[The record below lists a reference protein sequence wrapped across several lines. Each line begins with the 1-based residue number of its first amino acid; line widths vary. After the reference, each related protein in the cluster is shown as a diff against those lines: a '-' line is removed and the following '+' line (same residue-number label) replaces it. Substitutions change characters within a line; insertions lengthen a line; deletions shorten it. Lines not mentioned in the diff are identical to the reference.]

1 VDEKLDEYRR
11 KRDRRRTS
19 EPFGSRP
26 GKATS
31 PRFVVQRHSARRLH
45 YDLRLER
52 DGVLLSWAVPKGL
65 PVEPGSRRRAIHT
78 EDHPLEYVHF
88 EGVIPEGQY
97 GAGVMDV
104 YDTGTW
110 ELLDESSSGSLTF
123 RLRGERLRGTYT
135 LASARLEGKE
145 QNWLLI
151 RRDGQE
157 RLRRDYEPMQPTVRA
172 DLPGGE
178 WLYEVAW
185 NGERAVARLHEGDVD
200 APALPEMIAKRLG
213 RAVRVFDC
221 VLDGEVS
228 DVEGEQHYYVY
239 DVLELEGEPLLSRP
253 LAERRAL
260 LEPLLDQTERTV
272 RLSETFED
280 GEQLLELAHARG
292 LAGIVAK
299 DPGSRYVP
307 GARSAE
313 WVAVLPDAEP
323 AVDRRQTEL
332 RKGKRRV
339 RLTRLD
345 YIWWPE
351 TGVRKGDLIDYYRA
365 VAPVLL
371 PHLRRRPFT
380 LKRHLNGPNA
390 PFEWV
395 KDAPPEMPDWIP
407 TCPLPAKSRAG
418 ETVNYP
424 VVDDEL
430 ALVWMVEYG
439 CIDLHLWYSRCDRA
453 GRPDYVLFDLDPAHV
468 PFERVVEAAR
478 LLHELLRAIGLDAFV
493 RTSGGEGLHV
503 QVPVARRYGYAETR
517 EFAELIAGALVR
529 LRPDLVTTE
538 RNLKRRRGVFL
549 DTKMN
554 GEGMTIASVYSV
566 RPLPGPPVATPL
578 AWEELE
584 RDLEPAEFTMRRV
597 LDRVT
602 EHGDLHAGLLSSQ
615 QRLEPALARVS

>member
-1 VDEKLDEYRR
+1 MGEKLEQYRR
-11 KRDRRRTS
+11 KRDPQRTS

-26 GKATS
+26 RTATS

-52 DGVLLSWAVPKGL
+52 NGVLLSWAVPKGL

-78 EDHPLEYVHF
+78 EDHPLEYLDF
-88 EGVIPEGQY
+88 QGVIPEGQY

-123 RLRGERLRGTYT
+123 RLNGPRLRGTYT
-135 LASARLEGKE
+135 LASARLEGE
-145 QNWLLI
+145 ERNWLLI

-157 RLRRDYEPMQPTVRA
+157 RLRRCYEAMQPTAAA
-172 DLPGGE
+172 DLPGGA

-185 NGERAVARLHEGDVD
+185 NGDRAVARLHEGDVD
-200 APALPEMIAKRLG
+200 APRLPEAIAKRLG

-239 DVLELEGEPLLSRP
+239 DLLELEGEPLLSRP

-260 LEPLLDQTERTV
+260 LEPLLDQTEKTV

-280 GEQLLELAHARG
+280 GAQLLELARARG
-292 LAGIVAK
+292 LAGVVAK
-299 DPGSRYVP
+299 NPDSRYVP
-307 GARSAE
+307 GARSAD
-313 WVAVLPDAEP
+313 WVAVLPDAQPDVIRE
-323 AVDRRQTEL
+323 TEL
-332 RKGKRRV
+332 RRGKRAV

-345 YIWWPE
+345 YLWWPDA
-351 TGVRKGDLIDYYRA
+351 GVRKGDLIDYYRA

-371 PHLRRRPFT
+371 PHLRRHPFT

-395 KDAPPEMPDWIP
+395 KDAPREMPDWIP
-407 TCPLPAKSRAG
+407 TCPLPAKSRGG
-418 ETVNYP
+418 ETVDYP

-430 ALVWMVEYG
+430 ALVWMIEYG
-439 CIDLHLWYSRCDRA
+439 CIDLHLWYSRCDRPD
-453 GRPDYVLFDLDPAHV
+453 RPDYVLFDLDPTHV
-468 PFERVVEAAR
+468 PFERVVEAAH
-478 LLHELLRAIGLDAFV
+478 LLHELLLAIGLDAFV

-503 QVPVARRYGYAETR
+503 QVPVVRRYGYAETR
-517 EFAELIAGALVR
+517 AFAELIAGALVR
-529 LRPDLVTTE
+529 ARPELVTTE
-538 RNLKRRRGVFL
+538 RDLKKRRGVFL

-578 AWEELE
+578 EWEELE
-584 RDLEPAEFTMRRV
+584 RGLDPSEFTMRRV
-597 LDRVT
+597 LDRVA
-602 EHGDLHAGLLSSQ
+602 EHGDLHAGLLSTH